1 MENEVVIHL
10 PIKFGDRERHL
21 IVLACLKGIDNFGFS
36 AFLGIVGLLHI
47 VPVHW
52 FVLLIVFLIIRS
64 EVLLTIDDHF
74 EEVGED
80 LDSFFD
86 FAFHELVDSLGEV
99 FIKIESF
106 GAVVVL
112 LSSHDELVSFDEV
125 LLPHE
130 DPSYFVKSIA
140 VVKFMEVGVNVLSH
154 TFIQILQSLLVIYL
168 LTPLLSLPQNQY
180 ALGEVKFSFN
190 CFLLHLH
197 VFLVELRKVYVHTLV
212 QRDGFLEIA

>member
-1 MENEVVIHL
+1 LE
-10 PIKFGDRERHL
+10 
-21 IVLACLKGIDNFGFS
+21 
-36 AFLGIVGLLHI
+36 
-47 VPVHW
+47 
-52 FVLLIVFLIIRS
+52 
-64 EVLLTIDDHF
+64 
-74 EEVGED
+74 
-80 LDSFFD
+80 
-86 FAFHELVDSLGEV
+86 DSLGEV

-212 QRDGFLEIA
+212 QRDGFLEIAEVIIGHPDLHLQLRLMSLNDLSFVRFYTSQTCECLLVAAQSLSVFLYFSIAIP